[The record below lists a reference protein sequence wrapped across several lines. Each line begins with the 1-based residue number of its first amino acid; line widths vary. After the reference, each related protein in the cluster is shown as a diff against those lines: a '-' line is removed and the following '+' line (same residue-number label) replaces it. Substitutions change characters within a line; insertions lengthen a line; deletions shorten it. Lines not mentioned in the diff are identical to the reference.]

1 LDKVAKKTL
10 MVIPVEIAG
19 QKYISLA
26 TFRRSG
32 ARVDTPVWFGEAGGK
47 LYVKSRTDSGKFKRI
62 RNNSAVK
69 VAPCNM
75 RGKITGPEFAGRGR
89 ILSSQEEDV
98 AKAAVNRK
106 YWLARLPFRSSK
118 NQYLEIELIA

>member
-1 LDKVAKKTL
+1 